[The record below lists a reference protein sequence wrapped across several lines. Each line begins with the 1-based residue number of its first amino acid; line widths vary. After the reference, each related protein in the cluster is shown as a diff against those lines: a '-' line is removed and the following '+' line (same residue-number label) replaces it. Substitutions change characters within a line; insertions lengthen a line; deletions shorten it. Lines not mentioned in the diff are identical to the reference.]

1 MIVDLFKEVMAN
13 YPTGVTVLTTTD
25 SKGSPIG
32 LTVNSFASVSVD
44 PLLVLWSV
52 DKMVFSYDEF
62 QKTKHFVVNILSNN
76 QEDIALLFASKMT
89 AQERFGSCDWFYSE
103 RKLPLIRGTVA
114 SLQCKTF
121 QRVDA
126 GDHLI
131 LIGEILEIDSK
142 NESPLLYHRRKMSAF
157 PEQFHMR

>member
-1 MIVDLFKEVMAN
+1 MIVDSFKEVMSN
-13 YPTGVTVLTTTD
+13 YPTGVTVVTTTD
-25 SKGSPIG
+25 VKGSPIG

-44 PLLVLWSV
+44 PLLILWSI
-52 DKMVFSYDEF
+52 DKRVFSYNEF
-62 QKTKHFVVNILSNN
+62 QKTEHFVVNILAKN
-76 QEDIALLFASKMT
+76 QEDIALLFASSIT
-89 AQERFGSCDWFYSE
+89 AQERFERCDWSYSE
-103 RKLPLIRGTVA
+103 RKLPIIEGATA

-131 LIGEILEIDSK
+131 LIGEILEINSK
-142 NESPLLYHRRKMSAF
+142 NESPLLYHKRKMGAF